1 MGVVSYETEIISTIP
16 PSRIFKPVVLDFPQL
31 LPKVLPQVIK
41 SIDIIEGDG
50 GVGSLRQINFGGEG
64 FQSIL
69 LNFILLYIYLFCL
82 WIKHVC
88 EGEDRSID
96 EEKLTHSYTVI
107 EGDVLMGKFEKIT
120 NEIKFEATPDGGS
133 MIKSYSSY
141 YTLGD
146 HQIKDEEIQGG
157 KDKSIGLFKALEAYL
172 LANPD
177 A

>member
-1 MGVVSYETEIISTIP
+1 MGVVSYETQIISTLP
-16 PSRIFKPVVLDFPQL
+16 PSKIFNAIVLDLPKL

-41 SIDIIEGDG
+41 SVDILEGDG
-50 GVGSLRQINFGGEG
+50 GVGSVRKINFAGEG
-64 FQSIL
+64 ESIM
-69 LNFILLYIYLFCL
+69 YV
-82 WIKHVC
+82 K
-88 EGEDRSID
+88 ERMESID
-96 EEKLTHSYTVI
+96 EEKLTHSYTII

-120 NEIKFEATPDGGS
+120 NEVKIESNPDGGS

-146 HQIKDEEIQGG
+146 HQIKEEDIKGG
-157 KDKSIGLFKALEAYL
+157 KEKSIGLFKALEGYL

>member
-16 PSRIFKPVVLDFPQL
+16 PSRIFKAVVLDFPQL

-64 FQSIL
+64 GSSMYVKERI
-69 LNFILLYIYLFCL
+69 
-82 WIKHVC
+82 
-88 EGEDRSID
+88 EAID

-120 NEIKFEATPDGGS
+120 NGIKFDATPDGGS